1 MRNYLATFR
10 RIFPGAHYIFASLIL
25 LLGTFTLVYALGVSQ
40 GLFLRSWV
48 TNLDKNVLDIVLR
61 QRGDT
66 RSGFFLFFTYLGNW
80 EIIASLSSVILCVMF
95 LARKIRAMWFF
106 IATLIAGQLSSSL
119 FKLLL
124 ARSRPDTA
132 HALIEQGGYSFPSG
146 HALGA
151 FFFYGVLAYFLYTLA
166 QTKATRVS
174 ITFLATIL
182 IGLIGVSRLYLGVH
196 WLSDVVA
203 GWIMGATILIVF
215 IVFFEHRKALF
226 PIQHREPLV
235 SRPLLITAAV
245 TLGVAELIYI
255 AWYYL
260 SHPLL

>member
-10 RIFPGAHYIFASLIL
+10 RVFPGVHYVLASLTL
-25 LLGTFTLVYALGVSQ
+25 LLGIFTLVYALGVSQ
-40 GLFLRSWV
+40 GLFIRSWI
-48 TNLDKNVLDIVLR
+48 TSLDKTVLEIVLQ

-80 EIIASLSSVILCVMF
+80 EIIASISTVIIAIML
-95 LARKIRAMWFF
+95 LARKIRAVWFL
-106 IATLIAGQLSSSL
+106 IITLFVGQGSSSL
-119 FKLLL
+119 FKYLL

-146 HALGA
+146 HALGSL
-151 FFFYGVLAYFLYTLA
+151 FFYGVLAYFTYTLA
-166 QTKATRVS
+166 KNNVAR
-174 ITFLATIL
+174 FWTIALGSGLISL
-182 IGLIGVSRLYLGVH
+182 IGISRLYLGVH

-203 GWIMGATILIVF
+203 GWIMGATILIAF

-226 PIQHREPLV
+226 PVQHRKPIV
-235 SRPLLITAAV
+235 SPSLLIVTAV
-245 TLGVAELIYI
+245 ILGVAELTYI

-260 SHPLL
+260 SHPI